1 MDGFQLMLQNYC
13 SYCPDFEPEVDKV
26 DCTILGDSVPKTMNN
41 IRCQNECR
49 CVNIA
54 ENMKGRV

>member
-13 SYCPDFEPEVDKV
+13 SYCPDFEPEVDKL
-26 DCTILGDSVPKTMNN
+26 DCTMIGDSTPKTMNN
-41 IRCQNECR
+41 IRCLHERKCA
-49 CVNIA
+49 NIV